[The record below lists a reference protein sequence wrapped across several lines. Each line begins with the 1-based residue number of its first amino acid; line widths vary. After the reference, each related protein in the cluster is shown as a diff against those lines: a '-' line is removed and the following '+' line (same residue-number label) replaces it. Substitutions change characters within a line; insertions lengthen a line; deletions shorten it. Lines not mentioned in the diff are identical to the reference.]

1 MKESALMDENYEKT
15 VGEIK
20 SKVRRGEYR
29 IDVTAVA
36 DAILVQLR
44 ALALARA
51 ERVDGPEPSA
61 HA

>member
-1 MKESALMDENYEKT
+1 MDENHEKK

-20 SKVRRGEYR
+20 NKITQGEYR
-29 IDVTAVA
+29 VDVTAVA

-51 ERVDGPEPSA
+51 ERGDGPEQSA

>member
-1 MKESALMDENYEKT
+1 MKESALMDENREKK

-20 SKVRRGEYR
+20 SKIRHGEYR

-44 ALALARA
+44 AVALARA
-51 ERVDGPEPSA
+51 ERRDGPEQSA
-61 HA
+61 RA